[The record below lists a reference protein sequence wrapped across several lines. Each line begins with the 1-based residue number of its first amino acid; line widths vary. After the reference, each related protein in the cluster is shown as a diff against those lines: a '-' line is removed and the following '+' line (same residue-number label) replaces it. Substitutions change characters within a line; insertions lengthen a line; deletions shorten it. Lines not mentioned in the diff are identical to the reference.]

1 MSTHHPFE
9 LSGTPIAFFQP
20 QQRLDGTVEGAEA
33 LARWEAPNGDLL
45 TPDQFLPRIAG
56 SRGSATL
63 ARRMCMRALA
73 LNAWQTAAGRPLN
86 VSVNA
91 PPDVIADPGFVAWL
105 THELAGTTRDGALTL
120 ELLETPYHGSER
132 RLVRALERLRDVGV
146 RIAIDD
152 FGTQASTMCRVRSL
166 PVDEWKIA
174 RELVHGVSRCGSRA
188 HRLARLIR
196 VGQRLGLRTVL
207 EGVEAP
213 DDLAW
218 VRAHCPAETVIQG
231 FAVARPMSFADTRR
245 WIAGRRIH

>member
-1 MSTHHPFE
+1 MSTDHPFE
-9 LSGTPIAFFQP
+9 LSGTPIAYFQP
-20 QQRLDGTVEGAEA
+20 QQRLDGTVDGAEA
-33 LARWEAPNGDLL
+33 LARWERPNGDLL
-45 TPDQFLPRIAG
+45 TPDQFLPRVG
-56 SRGSATL
+56 RERGAATL
-63 ARRMCMRALA
+63 TRRMCVRALA
-73 LNAWQTAAGRPLN
+73 LIAWQTAVGRPLN

-105 THELAGTTRDGALTL
+105 THELAGTAGDGSLTL

-132 RLVRALERLRDVGV
+132 RLVRALERLREAGV

-152 FGTQASTMCRVRSL
+152 FGTQASTMRRVRRL
-166 PVDEWKIA
+166 PIDEWKIA
-174 RELVHGVSRCGSRA
+174 RELVHGVSQCGTRA
-188 HRLARLIR
+188 RRLARLMH

-218 VRAHCPAETVIQG
+218 AHACCPANTVIQG
-231 FAVARPMSFADTRR
+231 FAVARPMSFSDTRR

>member
-9 LSGTPIAFFQP
+9 LSGTPIAHFQP
-20 QQRLDGTVEGAEA
+20 QQRLDGAVDGAEA
-33 LARWEAPNGDLL
+33 LARWERPNGDLL
-45 TPDQFLPRIAG
+45 TPDQFLPRLGRA
-56 SRGSATL
+56 RGAAALT
-63 ARRMCMRALA
+63 RRMCTRALA
-73 LNAWQTAAGRPLN
+73 LTAWQRAMGRPLT
-86 VSVNA
+86 VSVNV
-91 PPDVIADPGFVAWL
+91 PPHVMADPGFVAWL
-105 THELAGTTRDGALTL
+105 THELAGTASEGALTL

-132 RLVRALERLRDVGV
+132 RLVRALESLRGAGV

-152 FGTQASTMCRVRSL
+152 FGTYASTMRRVRCL

-174 RELVHGVSRCGSRA
+174 RELVHGVSQCGIRA
-188 HRLARLIR
+188 RRLARLMR

-245 WIAGRRIH
+245 WMAGHRIH